1 MGNFFRKFARVC
13 VTNNK
18 PLIAFVCFLVRTK
31 CFYILA
37 LNFACGTF
45 PSMLTINGLKK
56 SASQWQD
63 EIHLWRRYWAKIAL
77 TVRAADEKRTF
88 SAELPAQRNLGK
100 TERQKERKFPPI
112 SSNVNKSYNEPAVT
126 KANLPAAIQ
135 DNKKKTPLRGG
146 GNIGKTFH
154 ERADSFTQTNAKNE
168 VTNRKKKGARRKDQE
183 KKDESS
189 FTDMVNKYKSMEGMK
204 SKFPLKTMV
213 RNGCFS
219 SHMAH

>member
-154 ERADSFTQTNAKNE
+154 ERA
-168 VTNRKKKGARRKDQE
+168 RRKDQE

-189 FTDMVNKYKSMEGMK
+189 FTDMVNKYKSLEGMK
-204 SKFPLKTMV
+204 AKFPLTTMV
-213 RNGCFS
+213 RNECFS

>member
-1 MGNFFRKFARVC
+1 MRNL
-13 VTNNK
+13 
-18 PLIAFVCFLVRTK
+18 PLNAHDKRLKEICITVAGRNAFV
-31 CFYILA
+31 
-37 LNFACGTF
+37 
-45 PSMLTINGLKK
+45 KK
-56 SASQWQD
+56 VLSKDRVDSSG
-63 EIHLWRRYWAKIAL
+63 RGR
-77 TVRAADEKRTF
+77 KRTF

-100 TERQKERKFPPI
+100 TDRQKQRKFPPI
-112 SSNVNKSYNEPAVT
+112 SSNVNKSYSEPAVT

-189 FTDMVNKYKSMEGMK
+189 FTDMVNKCKSLEGMK
-204 SKFPLKTMV
+204 AKFPLKTMV
-213 RNGCFS
+213 RNECFS